1 MYKFL
6 HEKMW
11 PTSIVFLSEPG
22 IAFGPLAIWI
32 VFGLAMLFLFLRS
45 SVYHNPISY
54 AALIAALTG
63 TISSIFSA
71 LSALGFN
78 SIQPAFYI
86 FYGLYTTYTFIP
98 LIGAFYINEKKSRD
112 STTGRYSVFLGF
124 LWAAV
129 CILTSLAVTVMA
141 AILNVQYSGR
151 SSGDMELLVRFS
163 HGLYFMILMVWGF
176 IVVNLLLISIYY
188 KKLTEKNSR
197 CSLVIFTFLNF
208 FSAIA
213 FTILAFAPLEFDS
226 DSINM
231 FDYLNIFLVDFP
243 VVLAVFTAFY
253 LGHLWRGNQQNA
265 IITDATDD
273 NVYNSSKY
281 EIQNDV

>member
-1 MYKFL
+1 M
-6 HEKMW
+6 
-11 PTSIVFLSEPG
+11 
-22 IAFGPLAIWI
+22 
-32 VFGLAMLFLFLRS
+32 
-45 SVYHNPISY
+45 
-54 AALIAALTG
+54 
-63 TISSIFSA
+63 
-71 LSALGFN
+71 
-78 SIQPAFYI
+78 
-86 FYGLYTTYTFIP
+86 
-98 LIGAFYINEKKSRD
+98 
-112 STTGRYSVFLGF
+112 GF

-129 CILTSLAVTVMA
+129 CILASLAVTAMA

-213 FTILAFAPLEFDS
+213 FTILALAPLEFDS
-226 DSINM
+226 DSINV
-231 FDYLNIFLVDFP
+231 FGYLNIFLVDFP

-253 LGHLWRGNQQNA
+253 WVISGGETNKMQLSLMQLMMMLIIPQNMKYKMM
-265 IITDATDD
+265 
-273 NVYNSSKY
+273 YNLLKAVILPNS
-281 EIQNDV
+281 I